1 KGTSIHFSTPD
12 YVRFIYVTYPADW
25 ANQ

>member
-1 KGTSIHFSTPD
+1 MKFS
-12 YVRFIYVTYPADW
+12 VNGKARSIYVTYPADW